1 MSTSTEI
8 SIETILPSVFVVRGI
23 KAMLD
28 SDLAALYGVE
38 TRQLNQ
44 AVKRNADRFPEDFMF
59 QLDNKE
65 YEILKSQSVTSS
77 WGGRRT
83 MPYAFTEQGIA
94 MLSSV
99 LKSKTAI
106 EVNIAIMR
114 AFVQMRQMLTETSD
128 LKLTIASLRAEYDE
142 KFDIVFQALDRILA
156 MDIKESKPIGFIWPT
171 EKPEK

>member
-1 MSTSTEI
+1 
-8 SIETILPSVFVVRGI
+8 
-23 KAMLD
+23 
-28 SDLAALYGVE
+28 
-38 TRQLNQ
+38 
-44 AVKRNADRFPEDFMF
+44 
-59 QLDNKE
+59 
-65 YEILKSQSVTSS
+65 
-77 WGGRRT
+77 

-128 LKLTIASLRAEYDE
+128 LKLTIASLRSEYDE